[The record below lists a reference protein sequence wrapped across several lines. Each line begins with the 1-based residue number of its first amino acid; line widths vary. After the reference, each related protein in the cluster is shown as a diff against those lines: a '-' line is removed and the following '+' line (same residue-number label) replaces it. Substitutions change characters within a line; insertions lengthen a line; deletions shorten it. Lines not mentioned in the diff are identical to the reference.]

1 MSESDVTVIDSQ
13 YIAVALATQIR
24 EAIKLRETG
33 ATVEQ
38 IVKRLEVVRTNTK
51 LYVYLDTLE
60 NLSKGGRIG
69 KGRAMIGS
77 LLNIKPIALLEDG
90 QYTPV
95 SKVRSYKQVINY
107 LFNQFKEDTAGK
119 TIKAV
124 GLSHANGMENVGNA
138 LKEQIEQTGFTDVE
152 VKFTS
157 PIISTHTGAGAV
169 GFIYVVE

>member
-1 MSESDVTVIDSQ
+1 MHI
-13 YIAVALATQIR
+13 QIR
-24 EAIKLRETG
+24 EAITLRNEG

-38 IVKRLEVVRTNTK
+38 IIKRLEIVRANTK
-51 LYVYLDTLE
+51 LFVYLDTLE

-77 LLNIKPIALLEDG
+77 LLNIKPIALLENG
-90 QYTPV
+90 SYTPV

-119 TIKAV
+119 TVKAV

-138 LKEQIEQTGFTDVE
+138 LKNQIESTGFTDVE
-152 VKFTS
+152 VQFTS
-157 PIISTHTGAGAV
+157 PIISTHTGSGAV
-169 GFIYVVE
+169 GFIYFAE